1 MENLAEEQIKKI
13 DNEIECLRSARDK
26 TISIMRNN
34 NE

>member
-13 DNEIECLRSARDK
+13 DNEIEGLRSARDK

-34 NE
+34 ND